1 MAAYLL
7 EQKRERKAAK
17 KAKKA
22 KHRSKREDET
32 PEERRARK
40 ERKKEKRRRKM
51 TQKSDGLRGVEE
63 LLKSI
68 GGTSQRRRS
77 ASPSHQD
84 RSRSPR
90 ATRQQQQRRERG
102 PFFRV
107 FFPSLFSFFLLSLA
121 HFFTFVWNRE
131 GERSQSMARTQKI
144 FVKHPFFSLLFLMF
158 LSLSAVFLHPCGE
171 ESFLKKFDTE
181 RKEREFL
188 NPTLLRRPPPDL
200 P

>member
-90 ATRQQQQRRERG
+90 ATRQQQQRRDDEKQGDHWRHIG
-102 PFFRV
+102 
-107 FFPSLFSFFLLSLA
+107 
-121 HFFTFVWNRE
+121 E
-131 GERSQSMARTQKI
+131 GEHSKYGSDRTSGRR
-144 FVKHPFFSLLFLMF
+144 HSP
-158 LSLSAVFLHPCGE
+158 
-171 ESFLKKFDTE
+171 E
-181 RKEREFL
+181 RKYSSRHMERD
-188 NPTLLRRPPPDL
+188 RQ
-200 P
+200 